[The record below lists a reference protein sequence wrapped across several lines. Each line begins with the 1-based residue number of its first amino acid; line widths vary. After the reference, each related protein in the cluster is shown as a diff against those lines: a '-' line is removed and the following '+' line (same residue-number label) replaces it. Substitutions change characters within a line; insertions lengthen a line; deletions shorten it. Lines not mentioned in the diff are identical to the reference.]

1 MNVTHT
7 GTTFAPVWA
16 WVWNRPLTTL
26 LVALVI
32 VVVSVVLASRLQL
45 RTSFAELLPSA
56 DPAVEELHRLA
67 EHVGGTAV
75 MQIAIQSPDR
85 DANLKFAAEVAARV
99 RKLGPTFV
107 TDVTYDVRAEQEFF
121 RDRRFLYAPLEDLVA
136 LRNALHSEIDRKRN
150 PLVVDLLDEDSVDEV
165 VARMKQRG
173 AGVHLF
179 PTGYFE
185 ADDGRLV
192 VIVCHPPGGLFAERA
207 GERLATATRGII
219 AELDPKSFEP
229 QMQAGLTGDVMS
241 QIEERAALESD
252 LASATAL
259 CVSLVLLV
267 MVVYFGRLRAVPLVM
282 IPALVGVTVAFGVA
296 ELLFGY
302 LNASTAFMGSIVV
315 GNGIN
320 FPIIVLARYEEERR
334 SGHDGRTATMIALRA
349 TMRPTAIAALGAAI
363 SYASLMATRFRGFS
377 QFGAIGGIGMIA
389 AWLASMLVLPALIA
403 RFDRRSA
410 ARPKPRTHG
419 AFSGLVS
426 RLATRAPR
434 TTLILFTLLTIF
446 AVVPLPHYLRDPFEY
461 DFRNLRNRKSVSS
474 GSASL
479 SPVVERVFGETL
491 TPAVVLSD
499 TRAHTGEIRH
509 KILERD
515 RTLPGGPL
523 IGRVATFEDFLPGDA
538 ATQDKKLAVLK
549 ELRDLLHSPAVRLAS
564 DEQRARF
571 AELDETAKL
580 VPVHDDDIPLAIR
593 RQFTELDGTVG
604 RIVAVYHAQ
613 AVSVWNGHSLVRIAQ
628 LIDRI
633 DLDDGTLVRS
643 SGHAVVFAAMI
654 RSIVHDAPLAT
665 LASLGG
671 VALLVLLLTGNIPGA
686 LAVLAGLFAG
696 VVWMLGVA
704 AWVGVRT
711 NFLNFI
717 ALPITFGIGVDY
729 GINIFLRYRLE
740 GRGRVGRAVRATGG
754 AVALCSLTTIIGYAA
769 LMVADNQ
776 ALKSFGEMAILGEIA
791 CVSAALIG
799 LPSYLVLR
807 ERRIVRSEDIAGPH
821 PKV

>member
-1 MNVTHT
+1 M
-7 GTTFAPVWA
+7 
-16 WVWNRPLTTL
+16 
-26 LVALVI
+26 LVALVL
-32 VVVSVVLASRLQL
+32 VVVSGVLASRLQL
-45 RTSFAELLPSA
+45 RTNFAELLPSA

-75 MQIAIQSPDR
+75 MQVAIQSPDR
-85 DANLKFAAEVAARV
+85 EANLKFAGALAERV
-99 RKLGPTFV
+99 RALGPTIV
-107 TDVTYDVRAEQEFF
+107 TDATYDVRAEQAFF
-121 RDRRFLYAPLEDLVA
+121 HDRRFLYAPLDDLVA
-136 LRNALHSEIDRKRN
+136 LRNALRGEIDRKKN
-150 PLVVDLLDEDSVDEV
+150 PLVVDLLDEDSVDDV
-165 VARMKQRG
+165 VARMKKRTSG
-173 AGVHLF
+173 LHLF

-185 ADDGRLV
+185 ADDGHLV
-192 VIVCHPPGGLFAERA
+192 VVVCHPPGGLFAERA
-207 GERLATATRGII
+207 GEKLANGTRRII
-219 AELDPKSFEP
+219 AQLAPKSFDAR
-229 QMQAGLTGDVMS
+229 MQVGLTGDVMS

-267 MVVYFGRLRAVPLVM
+267 MVIYFGRLRAVPLVV
-282 IPALVGVTVAFGVA
+282 IPALIGVAVAFGIA
-296 ELLFGY
+296 QLLFGY

-334 SGHDGRTATMIALRA
+334 AGEDSRSATMIALRA

-377 QFGAIGGIGMIA
+377 QFGAIGGIGMVS

-403 RFDRRSA
+403 TFDRRA
-410 ARPKPRTHG
+410 AAKPKPRSHG

-434 TTLILFTLLTIF
+434 TSLTVFALLT
-446 AVVPLPHYLRDPFEY
+446 VVAIIPLPRYLRDPFEY

-474 GSASL
+474 GAASL

-491 TPAVVLSD
+491 TPAVVLAD
-499 TRAHTGEIRH
+499 TRAHTAEIRH

-515 RTLPGGPL
+515 RSLPGDPL
-523 IGRVATFEDFLPGDA
+523 IGRVATIEDFLPGDD
-538 ATQDKKLAVLK
+538 ATQQKKLSVLK
-549 ELRDLLHSPAVRLAS
+549 ELRDILHSPSMRLAS
-564 DEQRARF
+564 DAQRARF
-571 AELDETAKL
+571 AELDETETL
-580 VPVHDDDIPLAIR
+580 GVVHDDDIPAAIR

-604 RIVAVYHAQ
+604 RVVAVYHAQ
-613 AVSVWNGHSLVRIAQ
+613 GVSVWNGHNLVRIAQ
-628 LIDRI
+628 LIDQI

-671 VALLVLLLTGNIPGA
+671 VALLVLLLTGSIRGA
-686 LAVLAGLFAG
+686 IAVLVGLFAG
-696 VVWMLGVA
+696 VIWMLGVA
-704 AWVGVRT
+704 AWAGVRT

-776 ALKSFGEMAILGEIA
+776 ALKSFGEMAILGEVA
-791 CVSAALIG
+791 CVAAALIG

-807 ERRIVRSEDIAGPH
+807 ERRVVRSEDIAGPH